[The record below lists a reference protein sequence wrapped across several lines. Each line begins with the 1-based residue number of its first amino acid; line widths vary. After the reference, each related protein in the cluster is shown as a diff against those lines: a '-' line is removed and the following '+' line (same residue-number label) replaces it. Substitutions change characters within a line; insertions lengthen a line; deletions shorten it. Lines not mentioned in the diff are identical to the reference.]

1 MSKRVALYIRVS
13 TEEQAKSGYSLPEQ
27 LRTLS
32 EYAARQDWEAVE
44 AIEDAGEQREYPK
57 ERGLI

>member
-1 MSKRVALYIRVS
+1 VTKRIALYIRVS

-32 EYAARQDWEAVE
+32 EYAARQGWEVVE
-44 AIEDAGEQREYPK
+44 VIADEQRSTRRK
-57 ERGLI
+57 GD

>member
-32 EYAARQDWEAVE
+32 EYAARQGWEVVE
-44 AIEDAGEQREYPK
+44 VIEDAGDSGADPN
-57 ERGLI
+57 

>member
-27 LRTLS
+27 FRTLT
-32 EYAARQDWEAVE
+32 EYAARQDWEVVE
-44 AIEDAGEQREYPK
+44 VTVDEQREYAT
-57 ERGLI
+57 EREPI

>member
-1 MSKRVALYIRVS
+1 MTKRIALYIRVS

-32 EYAARQDWEAVE
+32 EYAARQGWEVVE
-44 AIEDAGEQREYPK
+44 VIADEQRSTRRK
-57 ERGLI
+57 GD

>member
-1 MSKRVALYIRVS
+1 MTKRVALYTRVS

-32 EYAARQDWEAVE
+32 EYAARQGWEVVE
-44 AIEDAGEQREYPK
+44 VIADDQREYPK

>member
-1 MSKRVALYIRVS
+1 VTKRVALYIRGS

-32 EYAARQDWEAVE
+32 EYAVRQGWEVVE
-44 AIEDAGEQREYPK
+44 VIAAEQRQYAK
-57 ERGLI
+57 ERRLI